1 MSPKGSLNEQEIPH
15 RKSLFD
21 SFKNKSLLRLGV
33 LYFVFFYGSET
44 EQREAIKQRLWARGI
59 PLYNNHIA
67 FELKPSDVAPI
78 IQAPIIHCSEKAAQE
93 YIELLRLLMA

>member
-1 MSPKGSLNEQEIPH
+1 MSQKARVNEKEKQH
-15 RKSLFD
+15 HKSLF
-21 SFKNKSLLRLGV
+21 SSIKNKSLLRLGA

-44 EQREAIKQRLWARGI
+44 EQREAVKQRLWGKGI

-78 IQAPIIHCSEKAAQE
+78 IHCSERAAQE
-93 YIELLRLLMA
+93 YIDLLRLIMV